1 MTSTKE
7 KILEAALNLFAQK
20 GFSGTSINDIAQAA
34 STQKSLIYYYFKDKK
49 EVWHAVKEYLAEQ
62 TFENGTSNSHKCV
75 EDFLREIF
83 EQRLAFYEGDPRIS
97 RMIKWQMLEDSS
109 EDLLSEGKASPLLWI
124 EAIKAFQ
131 EQGKISK
138 EYSPQLLSLFIH
150 SSFSGA
156 FLDAFQDFSKS
167 PQEKKRYIDMIIKS
181 FIKSFCL

>member
-1 MTSTKE
+1 MHNTKD

-34 STQKSLIYYYFKDKK
+34 NTQKSLIYYYFKDKK
-49 EVWHAVKEYLAEQ
+49 EVWHAVKEYL
-62 TFENGTSNSHKCV
+62 TNHFLKSDIPSFHTSV
-75 EDFLREIF
+75 EDFLRTTL
-83 EQRLAFYEGDPRIS
+83 EQRLSFYEADPRVS
-97 RMIKWQMLEDSS
+97 RLIKWQMLEDSS
-109 EDLLSEGKASPLLWI
+109 EDLLGKGKGSPLLWI

-150 SSFSGA
+150 SAFSGA
-156 FLDAFQDFSKS
+156 LPFQYFIKNSE
-167 PQEKKRYIDMIIKS
+167 EKKHYINMIIKS